1 MKETTNVSIAGI
13 AFRLDNEGYL
23 QLKNY
28 LTRIELGYKNNPDGA
43 EILADIEARV
53 CELIL
58 NQQSADQLVPADRI
72 RDIIEQLGMPDD
84 FPATDNTETDGTGT
98 SIDRNAV
105 LPNEENGSGHSP
117 LPRRLYRNPEGAK
130 LGGVCSGLGTYFN
143 VEPVFIRLAFLAPIP
158 LIPLSAIITHD
169 GAPSAF
175 FAILFSAF
183 FLLYFLLWFSI
194 PMARTPRQKLEMR
207 GERITASSIQKGLQ
221 NDFRQIQPSRKSER
235 SASIW
240 ADLVYILGRI
250 MLFFVKFI
258 TVVVACGLLIG
269 ALAALFMTIVM
280 MKGAAGSPEVLQI
293 MGIHIHACDFS
304 GTGFLLVMLSA
315 ILPMLG
321 ISYLLMGLVLQLPKL
336 KKVLSALFGIW
347 LIIAIFAVVIV
358 ARGQYMP
365 GDSNDSPPQIP
376 ISQHGW
382 KRSASA
388 IRPLPI
394 RSVSNILPNPKT
406 FKPWKSSIT
415 TTIRPVVRL
424 HPTVV
429 RPGRTTRPATSFS
442 EPCWSLPVS
451 SGCCEIFMWFPTGCS
466 IRSFRGKCYWP
477 SPAPT
482 CSPSGAGSWDGSC
495 WPQASA
501 WSSST

>member
-105 LPNEENGSGHSP
+105 LPNEENGSGQSL

-365 GDSNDSPPQIP
+365 GDSNDSQPQIP
-376 ISQHGW
+376 ISQHD
-382 KRSASA
+382 
-388 IRPLPI
+388 
-394 RSVSNILPNPKT
+394 
-406 FKPWKSSIT
+406 
-415 TTIRPVVRL
+415 TIRVETIRIGDSTVTDTVRIEYF
-424 HPTVV
+424 T
-429 RPGRTTRPATSFS
+429 
-442 EPCWSLPVS
+442 EP
-451 SGCCEIFMWFPTGCS
+451 
-466 IRSFRGKCYWP
+466 
-477 SPAPT
+477 
-482 CSPSGAGSWDGSC
+482 
-495 WPQASA
+495 
-501 WSSST
+501 